1 MRFIQLMENQKEKD
15 TKKMYNF
22 ISDLLNMESE
32 ITIDFSN
39 LKRIDISTVK
49 MFLKLQKKA
58 EIKNRNIYLTGVPT
72 DFIEQVQISLHG
84 NLLK

>member
-72 DFIEQVQISLHG
+72 DFIEQVQVSLQG

>member
-58 EIKNRNIYLTGVPT
+58 EIRNRNIYLTGVPT
-72 DFIEQVQISLHG
+72 DFIEQVQIRAH
-84 NLLK
+84 